1 MKSTRRTDWKW
12 LAHSKSFSSRSI
24 QDTAKNQEGEGK
36 ARSCPSLSVRSFL
49 PSLRRRA
56 CTQSALKAGRPGH
69 LSESIRG
76 EGDGELAGQQA
87 CVTVD
92 TGPRSQANWA
102 QGPLGAGQG
111 RATAHDALGAP
122 QKEAQGVSCFLCG
135 KGGSLGGVHSWR
147 LQARGLTGRRAPGV
161 GAPGDR
167 SRLGVPTPVPTPG
180 RHDKLIVTPFPSPCG
195 APGSTQP
202 VQETDTRGE
211 TRFLS

>member
-36 ARSCPSLSVRSFL
+36 ARSCRSLSVRSFL

-111 RATAHDALGAP
+111 HSARCSGCSSERGSRRFLLPVRQRGVPGRGAFM
-122 QKEAQGVSCFLCG
+122 EASGSWTHWTPSPRG
-135 KGGSLGGVHSWR
+135 GGSW
-147 LQARGLTGRRAPGV
+147 
-161 GAPGDR
+161 
-167 SRLGVPTPVPTPG
+167 
-180 RHDKLIVTPFPSPCG
+180 
-195 APGSTQP
+195 
-202 VQETDTRGE
+202 
-211 TRFLS
+211 